1 MNYDQ
6 GTASYYR
13 YRLPYPT
20 ALFED
25 IASHIG
31 LSETSSVLDLCSGSG
46 EICGPISERV
56 GRVVGVDRSGEMMTR
71 TAARP
76 RLRIVAHDVNAEDLP
91 SVLGTQAFDC
101 FTIGRAI
108 HWVAEAGLARLTQ
121 NCLVDGGAVIILGT
135 GWSRHTAWLERYEKL
150 RRRYA
155 ARRGR
160 VDFRG
165 EQKLRGI
172 GLAFSERLSLHS
184 RLRFRPDFL
193 IGNALSYSNSTAEI
207 LQDLDRFKAELEAAI
222 APDLSDGMLE
232 GVSVAWA
239 DIWHKPRG

>member
-1 MNYDQ
+1 MNYGQD
-6 GTASYYR
+6 TASYYR
-13 YRLPYPT
+13 YRLPYPA
-20 ALFED
+20 ALFEG
-25 IASHIG
+25 IANRIG

-76 RLRIVAHDVNAEDLP
+76 RLRIVDHDVNAEDLP
-91 SVLGTQAFDC
+91 SVLGDQAFDC
-101 FTIGRAI
+101 FTIGRAV
-108 HWVAEAGLARLTQ
+108 HWVAEASLARLTRA
-121 NCLVDGGAVIILGT
+121 CLVDGGAVIILGT
-135 GWSRHTAWLERYEKL
+135 GWSAHTAWLERYENL

-155 ARRGR
+155 TRRGG

-165 EQKLRGI
+165 EQKLRNI

-184 RLRFRPDFL
+184 RLRFPLDFL
-193 IGNALSYSNSTAEI
+193 VGNALSYSNSTAAI
-207 LQDLDRFKAELEAAI
+207 LQDLDRFKAALQVAI
-222 APDLSDGMLE
+222 APDLSDGMLD

-239 DIWHKPRG
+239 DIWHKPTG